1 MNGTTGKPVAKAQVN
16 YVLMAQGMKPAASQ
30 VTDNDGRFR
39 IDNPPSSGGGP
50 ALLRVEY
57 EGATYSHPVLPGQ
70 SAGDVEIQV
79 FDASKQPGIVSV
91 KEHAIFV
98 HPSGNTLLV
107 LEQVILGNES
117 SPPKTY
123 VNEKG
128 TYPFTLPA
136 KAREGVQVTVEGPG
150 GMPISQPAEPRD
162 SANSYEINYAIRPGE
177 TQVRLEYAL
186 DYHSPYQFSKRLD
199 VLPAQLHIV
208 TPGKD
213 VQVKGEGLTPAGTD
227 PSTGF
232 SGFALKPEGNLVK
245 LEISGEVPATQGEGN
260 SADDSATLVPIP
272 DPVSKQR
279 WVIVSAAGLIM
290 LGGLVYHLRRA

>member
-1 MNGTTGKPVAKAQVN
+1 MKSHRPPIWPRQNSKCRPSWKLVWLSTIIALASAAAGARAQNPAGAIQGRVVNGTTGKPVAKAQVN

-128 TYPFTLPA
+128 TYPFTLLA
-136 KAREGVQVTVEGPG
+136 KALEGVQVTVEGPG

-177 TQVRLEYAL
+177 TQVRLEY
-186 DYHSPYQFSKRLD
+186 
-199 VLPAQLHIV
+199 
-208 TPGKD
+208 
-213 VQVKGEGLTPAGTD
+213 
-227 PSTGF
+227 
-232 SGFALKPEGNLVK
+232 
-245 LEISGEVPATQGEGN
+245 
-260 SADDSATLVPIP
+260 
-272 DPVSKQR
+272 
-279 WVIVSAAGLIM
+279 
-290 LGGLVYHLRRA
+290 